1 VWDTWYDVNPLL
13 GLLCIGWESRLRNVV
28 GGGVANCGVIEDTRF
43 GFKILEPK
51 IFIND
56 DNDE

>member
-1 VWDTWYDVNPLL
+1 
-13 GLLCIGWESRLRNVV
+13 
-28 GGGVANCGVIEDTRF
+28 VANCGVIEDTRF